1 MTDITD
7 CALQQRQ
14 DSSMVK
20 SKGHRTALRWMPS
33 TCASVDSPRLIRRRE
48 PQPIGVRDNPPLIA
62 EARTPPDWRHYHPLP
77 THEIRQSP
85 RRNRPVAAIALA
97 PCHNY
102 RHRGGLNLSFN
113 RCKDSIMDAN
123 VRDQSKRLI
132 GVLRHSM
139 TSYCLAPRS
148 LSKPYSARHAARHGI
163 VCKVSSAFTVSTAV
177 DGCGMS
183 EDAGMHN
190 VIPVPSI
197 AEWLDE
203 ISSLGSPKVPKVE
216 LMKTSQYQIKVEN
229 CTATKE
235 YISPSPEAACRG
247 ENSTVEREAETQ
259 HLWPIDLSPVRTDPG
274 GQPKYG
280 FW

>member
-1 MTDITD
+1 
-7 CALQQRQ
+7 
-14 DSSMVK
+14 
-20 SKGHRTALRWMPS
+20 
-33 TCASVDSPRLIRRRE
+33 
-48 PQPIGVRDNPPLIA
+48 
-62 EARTPPDWRHYHPLP
+62 
-77 THEIRQSP
+77 
-85 RRNRPVAAIALA
+85 
-97 PCHNY
+97 
-102 RHRGGLNLSFN
+102 
-113 RCKDSIMDAN
+113 MDAN

-197 AEWLDE
+197 AEWRQYTVRTWTDPISLIFFNQKVHVRAEMAKTGERMYWRHSAVDE

-235 YISPSPEAACRG
+235 VWRRVMVLQGSHELMFHVH
-247 ENSTVEREAETQ
+247 NSTYPLRPKPPVEE
-259 HLWPIDLSPVRTDPG
+259 RTAQLNARLRRSIC
-274 GQPKYG
+274 GQLT
-280 FW
+280 

>member
-1 MTDITD
+1 MRFASRPDETAQWPPSRWPPVTTIGIEVGDYEY
-7 CALQQRQ
+7 QRQ
-14 DSSMVK
+14 VANMGNIAD
-20 SKGHRTALRWMPS
+20 
-33 TCASVDSPRLIRRRE
+33 
-48 PQPIGVRDNPPLIA
+48 VRVGMI
-62 EARTPPDWRHYHPLP
+62 
-77 THEIRQSP
+77 S
-85 RRNRPVAAIALA
+85 
-97 PCHNY
+97 
-102 RHRGGLNLSFN
+102 LNLSFN

-123 VRDQSKRLI
+123 VRDQSKHLI

-163 VCKVSSAFTVSTAV
+163 VCKVSSAFTASTAV

-190 VIPVPSI
+190 VMPVPSI

-203 ISSLGSPKVPKVE
+203 ISSLGSPEVPKVE
-216 LMKTSQYQIKVEN
+216 SMEPSQYQIKVEN